1 MYEYLITEIDA
12 ATGINRV
19 TLNRPERRNAL
30 SGELVAELKDA
41 LSLAAADDR
50 IRVIALAGAG
60 PDFCAGADL
69 HEVQAAV
76 EEGVM
81 ASLADAESLGEL
93 FLLLRRLEKPVVAIV
108 HGRALAGG
116 CGLATACDMVVAR
129 EDASFGY
136 PEVRLGFV
144 PAMVMAILRR
154 SIGETRAF
162 ELITL
167 GESIEARTAAELGL
181 VNRVFA
187 TDAFEEGVDGFLG
200 ALAERSASAVALSTR
215 LLYQIDGASF
225 EAAIRAG
232 AEVNALARLT
242 EDCQAGIRAF
252 LDR

>member
-81 ASLADAESLGEL
+81 ASLADAESLGDAYRAAVPRGRPGGRGG
-93 FLLLRRLEKPVVAIV
+93 RRDGRDPSIV
-108 HGRALAGG
+108 RGRRAGM
-116 CGLATACDMVVAR
+116 AW
-129 EDASFGY
+129 DASICTTRSK
-136 PEVRLGFV
+136 PRGF
-144 PAMVMAILRR
+144 A
-154 SIGETRAF
+154 
-162 ELITL
+162 
-167 GESIEARTAAELGL
+167 GL
-181 VNRVFA
+181 EN
-187 TDAFEEGVDGFLG
+187 GVW
-200 ALAERSASAVALSTR
+200 
-215 LLYQIDGASF
+215 
-225 EAAIRAG
+225 
-232 AEVNALARLT
+232 
-242 EDCQAGIRAF
+242 
-252 LDR
+252 